1 MADAPPST
9 DTPRSA
15 DAATD
20 PAAVL
25 IRPIEPRDDAAMA
38 GVIRAV
44 MTEHGAT
51 GAGFSINDPEVDFM
65 SRAYAAPRSAYFVI
79 TRSGRVLGG
88 AGVAQLSGGAP
99 DTCELRKMYFLREA
113 RGGGLGRRM
122 LDRCLDTAR
131 GFGYR
136 QCYLETLASMSAA
149 AALYE
154 RAGFTRVAN
163 PLGATGHVKCDRWYV
178 LAL

>member
-1 MADAPPST
+1 MAHTPPS
-9 DTPRSA
+9 P
-15 DAATD
+15 DATA
-20 PAAVL
+20 

-38 GVIRAV
+38 AVIRAV
-44 MTEHGAT
+44 MTEHGAV
-51 GAGFSINDPEVDFM
+51 GAGFSITDPEVDFM
-65 SRAYAAPRSAYFVI
+65 SRAYAGPRSAYFVLAQ
-79 TRSGRVLGG
+79 GDRVLGG
-88 AGVAQLSGGAP
+88 AGVAQLAGAAD
-99 DTCELRKMYFLREA
+99 DTCELRKMYFRPAA
-113 RGGGLGRRM
+113 RGGGHGRRM
-122 LDRCLDTAR
+122 LERCLDAAR